1 MPATFTF
8 VIVKYA
14 PKAGGGVWDCP
25 MGLLPSTAAPTPTR
39 ALGGLGGYTVY
50 PHPNGTHPPYGAWT
64 PITNLEFANSMKVP
78 EGGAVRFTVDY
89 AASTCR
95 LTFYTP
101 AAVESGFIEPPYA
114 TTDLRFKATLDDVML
129 YPAVNVIREGS
140 EVRLL

>member
-1 MPATFTF
+1 
-8 VIVKYA
+8 
-14 PKAGGGVWDCP
+14 
-25 MGLLPSTAAPTPTR
+25 
-39 ALGGLGGYTVY
+39 
-50 PHPNGTHPPYGAWT
+50 
-64 PITNLEFANSMKVP
+64 MKVP

-101 AAVESGFIEPPYA
+101 AAVAGGFIEPPYA
-114 TTDLRFKATLDDVML
+114 TTDLRFDPPIPEDVTL